1 MPTEIHEE
9 DQILDENEGNVPL
22 CLACDAKL
30 TDFGI
35 LVCLACLHDQCEQFA
50 ENLKDDQ

>member
-1 MPTEIHEE
+1 MYEE
-9 DQILDENEGNVPL
+9 HQEDYFVEENEQNQPL

-35 LVCLACLHDQCEQFA
+35 LVCLACLHDQCEKFA
-50 ENLKDDQ
+50 AEPFKDEK